1 MNREKF
7 LQLKKNVVDWANER
21 NLLASTTTEKQKLK
35 LISEVGELSDAIL
48 KNNLDEI
55 KDAIGDCIVVLILYF
70 ELDRKPIDNY
80 VFFAEEI
87 DEKMFYQD
95 ALMNILYCI
104 SILDKEEKNI
114 YNTKQN
120 VLLNILI
127 NLIAIGN
134 KYELSIVDCLD
145 YSYEQI
151 KNRIGQIVNGTFIK
165 DN

>member
-7 LQLKKNVVDWANER
+7 LQLKKNVIDWANER

-70 ELDRKPIDNY
+70 DIDRKSIDNY
-80 VFFAEEI
+80 VFIADKI
-87 DEKMFYQD
+87 DEKIFYQD

-114 YNTKQN
+114 NSCF
-120 VLLNILI
+120 VLYNILI
-127 NLIAIGN
+127 NLIAIGK

-145 YSYEQI
+145 YSYNQI
-151 KNRIGQIVNGTFIK
+151 KNRTGQIINGTFIK